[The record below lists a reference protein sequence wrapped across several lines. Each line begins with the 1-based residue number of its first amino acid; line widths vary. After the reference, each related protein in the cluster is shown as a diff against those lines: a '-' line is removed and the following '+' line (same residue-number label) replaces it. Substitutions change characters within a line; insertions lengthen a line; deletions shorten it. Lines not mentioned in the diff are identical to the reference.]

1 MASVAMDS
9 RRRTKLFGVVVTSM
23 AEWPNKVEAS
33 IFALKTDMWKMAAT
47 THECVEPVCT
57 LDPVC
62 GSAGASG
69 F

>member
-1 MASVAMDS
+1 MCGDGFAQEDE
-9 RRRTKLFGVVVTSM
+9 VVWCRGASM
-23 AEWPNKVEAS
+23 AEWPDKVEAS
-33 IFALKTDMWKMAAT
+33 IFALKTDLWKVAAT

-62 GSAGASG
+62 GSAGASS